1 MSSKRQDAGKLGGIA
16 TAAQEAAK
24 PNGEIPCMVEGL
36 AGSVQVL
43 LGEIELLGAS
53 LSTVCRDEP
62 PAEETKAISPTVS
75 TSLGQSLAD
84 ILVQVDMAAHRVR
97 QLYGRVEL

>member
-16 TAAQEAAK
+16 TTAQEAAK

-36 AGSVQVL
+36 AGTVQVL
-43 LGEIELLGAS
+43 LGEIELLGAI
-53 LSTVCRDEP
+53 LSPVCRDEP
-62 PAEETKAISPTVS
+62 PAEQKAISPTVS
-75 TSLGQSLAD
+75 TPLGQSLAD
-84 ILVQVDMAAHRVR
+84 ILVQVDIAAHRVR